1 MRRED
6 LELLNPQDSIEAR
19 KRKKKRLKKRA
30 GKKKRVILLILTAVF
45 TLFAVKMLTMEYK
58 YYSLNKQKNELT
70 QQISEEKLK
79 SKELNEELNNYDSKS
94 YIEYLAKKYLGLIYP
109 NEKVYVTNEKDK
121 K

>member
-1 MRRED
+1 MAKEIKHG
-6 LELLNPQDSIEAR
+6 IEAVSYTH
-19 KRKKKRLKKRA
+19 L
-30 GKKKRVILLILTAVF
+30 
-45 TLFAVKMLTMEYK
+45 YK

-79 SKELNEELNNYDSKS
+79 SKELNEELNNSDSKS